1 MVTEISQQGIGNPA
15 ETTYRSESLRRLRD
29 QMIRYTP
36 KGKRIKQLDNTEL
49 LLDELHEETVYPF
62 DFIHFRITGVRLLKP
77 DATTMNG
84 LEWRQDLL
92 EFIEEVSESVLQDAD
107 RIGQKVFTV
116 EELAK
121 RFDVVERTINRWRQ
135 RGLAARRF
143 RFKNRVK
150 LGFMEST
157 VERFVARHADLVR
170 RGSQFR
176 NVDDGERENIFTQ
189 IRSMLESNPET
200 SISSITRTIAG
211 QMSRS
216 PETIRMMIKEHDR
229 MNPEKAL
236 FPDVTGPL
244 SETTKA
250 QIFNLSKRGVGVAAL
265 ARQFRRSRQTVHRVL
280 IEVRAVELLKTPLE
294 FIDYPGFAE
303 SGVDAEFLAE
313 MPEPETT
320 VKKSRAP
327 KDLPPYLSSLYEVPL
342 LTRQQEQ
349 HLFRKMNY
357 LKWKAMRLREKV
369 AADLTH
375 VKASDLDRIEQ
386 FQEDS
391 LVVKNQII
399 RSNLRLV
406 VSIAKRHVGTAAN
419 FFELISDG
427 NMSLMRAVEKFDFS
441 RGNKFSTYA
450 SWAIVKNYARS
461 IPEESHHRDR
471 FVTGHEEMFEA
482 ATDNRMDEQELELAQ
497 KTLRQ
502 TVRGM
507 LERLDARERHI
518 IERRFGL
525 GGSEECTLESLG
537 RELGITK
544 ERVRQIE
551 ARAQEKIRRMASQ
564 EQIEMPS
571 R

>member
-1 MVTEISQQGIGNPA
+1 MVTEISQQGISNQA
-15 ETTYRSESLRRLRD
+15 ESTYRSESLRRLRD
-29 QMIRYTP
+29 QMVRYTP
-36 KGKRIKQLDNTEL
+36 KGKRIKQLDSAEL
-49 LLDELHEETVYPF
+49 LLEELNDETVYPF

-77 DATTMNG
+77 DATTQKG
-84 LEWRQDLL
+84 LQWREDLL
-92 EFIEEVSESVLQDAD
+92 DFIEDISESVLQDAE
-107 RIGQKVFTV
+107 RVGQKVWTV
-116 EELAK
+116 EDLAK

-143 RFKNRVK
+143 RFRNRVK
-150 LGFMEST
+150 LGFLEAT

-176 NVDDGERENIFTQ
+176 NVDVDERENIFSQ
-189 IRSMLESNPET
+189 IRSMLETNPDT
-200 SISSITRTIAG
+200 SISSITRTIAK

-244 SETTKA
+244 SEATKA
-250 QIFNLSKRGVGVAAL
+250 QIYNLSQRGVGVAAL

-280 IEVRAVELLKTPLE
+280 IEVRAVELLKTSLE
-294 FIDYPGFAE
+294 FIDNPAFAE
-303 SGVDAEFLAE
+303 AGVDAEFMAE
-313 MPEPETT
+313 LPEAESA

-369 AADLTH
+369 GADLTH
-375 VKASDLDRIEQ
+375 VKSSDLDRIEQ
-386 FQEDS
+386 YQEES

-427 NMSLMRAVEKFDFS
+427 N
-441 RGNKFSTYA
+441 
-450 SWAIVKNYARS
+450 
-461 IPEESHHRDR
+461 
-471 FVTGHEEMFEA
+471 
-482 ATDNRMDEQELELAQ
+482 
-497 KTLRQ
+497 
-502 TVRGM
+502 
-507 LERLDARERHI
+507 
-518 IERRFGL
+518 
-525 GGSEECTLESLG
+525 
-537 RELGITK
+537 
-544 ERVRQIE
+544 
-551 ARAQEKIRRMASQ
+551 IR
-564 EQIEMPS
+564 
-571 R
+571 